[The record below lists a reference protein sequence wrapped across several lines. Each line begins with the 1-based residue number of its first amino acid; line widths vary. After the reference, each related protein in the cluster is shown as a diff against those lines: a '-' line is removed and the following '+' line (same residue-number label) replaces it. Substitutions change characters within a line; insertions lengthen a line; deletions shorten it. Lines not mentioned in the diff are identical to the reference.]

1 MEDEQ
6 MLFVCR
12 QCVPVARRLPHA
24 RRVQCRAERGSGFDV
39 QFGWPY
45 ALLAVEVVCVAAQL
59 RLPLAVGSVLLV
71 LFQTP
76 QDNQFLKFLANSGI
90 FSRYKDA
97 RFFCQ
102 TFTAFTFASFLVVSY
117 IMALTA

>member
-1 MEDEQ
+1 VK
-6 MLFVCR
+6 LGASR
-12 QCVPVARRLPHA
+12 
-24 RRVQCRAERGSGFDV
+24 GFDV

-45 ALLAVEVVCVAAQL
+45 ALLAVEVVFVAAQL

-97 RFFCQ
+97 RFFCH
-102 TFTAFTFASFLVVSY
+102 TFTAFTFASFLAVSY
-117 IMALTA
+117 IMALTG

>member
-1 MEDEQ
+1 
-6 MLFVCR
+6 
-12 QCVPVARRLPHA
+12 
-24 RRVQCRAERGSGFDV
+24 V

-45 ALLAVEVVCVAAQL
+45 AILAIEVACVAAHA
-59 RLPLAVGSVLLV
+59 RLPLAIGSVLLV

-90 FSRYKDA
+90 FPRYKDA
-97 RFFCQ
+97 RFFCR

-117 IMALTA
+117 LMALSA